1 MEQKKSYVVT
11 QKSSVGAG
19 GEIFVR
25 RLHMVHGPTI
35 FITPSF
41 YFSKFQESY
50 LYLVLFF
57 ILIAYCLDVNISL
70 QFLVN

>member
-19 GEIFVR
+19 GEMFVR

-35 FITPSF
+35 F
-41 YFSKFQESY
+41 YY
-50 LYLVLFF
+50 LFLLF
-57 ILIAYCLDVNISL
+57 L
-70 QFLVN
+70 